1 MADVDINLDEDLS
14 DLLDRDLL
22 QPQEAIALQNLRE
35 SQRIADVLAKKN
47 EEPHRSNLNY
57 RIRARK

>member
-57 RIRARK
+57 RIRVRK